1 MFDPKKGGKVMKTK
15 TRGFSFWVA
24 VVFAVSALMMAPG
37 NVGAVEFLSFG
48 TGSPAG
54 TYYFLGAGFAAM
66 INKHVPGV
74 RVTAESTA
82 ASTENAR
89 YIIRCKMDMGLACMG
104 TLADLKK
111 EGMDVDKVRLIAV
124 GHTSDTHWIVRK
136 DSPIKSCADFKGKVI
151 GVGPAGSATLN
162 IYSKKHLDAGW
173 GIKLD
178 DIDPKYIAFHEITR
192 GIRDNTIDAGII
204 AAGYPIAA
212 IMELARDI
220 PIRLLETDPEA
231 LKKLRTAYPNVTPFV
246 IPAGTYNGID
256 KDVHTYTLPQ
266 MWICKASL
274 PDDLVYQIIKAVYDN
289 SEERNAIHPMA
300 KKYTIENAFRGSKSV
315 PVGYHPGA
323 IRYYKEKGI
332 WDKREQY
339 E

>member
-1 MFDPKKGGKVMKTK
+1 MKSKIFTCL
-15 TRGFSFWVA
+15 TA
-24 VVFAVSALMMAPG
+24 IIMAVSITVIAPG
-37 NVGAVEFLSFG
+37 NAGAIEFLSFG

-54 TYYFLGAGFAAM
+54 TYYFLGAGFASI
-66 INKHVPGV
+66 INKNVPGV

-89 YIIRCKMDMGLACMG
+89 YLVRGKMDMGLACMG
-104 TLADLKK
+104 TMADLKK
-111 EGMDVDKVRLIAV
+111 QGMDVDKVRLVAV

-136 DSPIKSCADFKGKVI
+136 DSPIKSCSDFKGKVI

-162 IYSKKHLDAGW
+162 IYSKKHLAAGW
-173 GIKLD
+173 GITLE
-178 DIDPKYIAFHEITR
+178 DIKPKYIAFHEITR

-220 PIRLLETDPEA
+220 PIRLLETDPAA
-231 LKKLRTAYPNVTPFV
+231 LKKLQAEYPNVTAFV
-246 IPAGTYNGID
+246 IPAGAYNGID

-266 MWICKASL
+266 MWLCRTDL
-274 PDDLVYQIIKAVYDN
+274 PEDLVYKILKAVYDN
-289 SEERNAIHPMA
+289 SEDRNAIHPMA

-323 IRYYKEKGI
+323 IKYYKEKGI
-332 WDKREQY
+332 WEKRAQY
-339 E
+339 Q

>member
-1 MFDPKKGGKVMKTK
+1 MKSKIFTCL
-15 TRGFSFWVA
+15 TA
-24 VVFAVSALMMAPG
+24 IILAVSIIIIVPG
-37 NVGAVEFLSFG
+37 NAFAIKFLSFG

-54 TYYFLGAGFAAM
+54 TYYFLGAGFASI
-66 INKHVPGV
+66 INKNVKGV

-89 YIIRCKMDMGLACMG
+89 YLIRGKMDMGLASMG
-104 TLADLKK
+104 TLDGLKK
-111 EGMDVDKVRLIAV
+111 QGMDVDKVRLVAV

-136 DSPIKSCADFKGKVI
+136 DSPIKSCSDFKGKVI

-162 IYSKKHLDAGW
+162 IWSKKHLAAGW
-173 GIKLD
+173 GITFD
-178 DIDPKYIAFHEITR
+178 DIKPKYIAFHEITR
-192 GIRDNTIDAGII
+192 GIRDNTIDAGLI

-212 IMELARDI
+212 VMELARDI

-231 LKKLRTAYPNVTPFV
+231 LKKMQAKYPNVTPFV
-246 IPAGTYNGID
+246 FPAGTYNGID
-256 KDVHTYTLPQ
+256 KDVSTYVVPQ
-266 MWICKASL
+266 MWLCRA
-274 PDDLVYQIIKAVYDN
+274 DLSEDLIYKIIKAVYDN

-323 IRYYKEKGI
+323 IKYYKEKGI
-332 WDKREQY
+332 WDKMAQY
-339 E
+339 Q

>member
-1 MFDPKKGGKVMKTK
+1 MKSKIFTCF
-15 TRGFSFWVA
+15 TA
-24 VVFAVSALMMAPG
+24 IILAVSITVIVPG
-37 NVGAVEFLSFG
+37 NAGAIKFLSLG

-54 TYYFLGAGFAAM
+54 TYYFLGAGFASI
-66 INKHVPGV
+66 INKHVSGV

-89 YIIRCKMDMGLACMG
+89 YLVRGKMDMGLACMG

-111 EGMDVDKVRLIAV
+111 QGMDVDKVRLVAV

-136 DSPIKSCADFKGKVI
+136 DSPIKSCSDFKEKVI

-162 IYSKKHLDAGW
+162 IYSKQHLAAGW
-173 GIKLD
+173 GITLE
-178 DIDPKYIAFHEITR
+178 DIKPKYIAFHEITR

-212 IMELARDI
+212 VMELARDI
-220 PIRLLETDPEA
+220 PIRLLETDPEVI
-231 LKKLRTAYPNVTPFV
+231 KKLQAKYPNVTPFV
-246 IPAGTYNGID
+246 IPSGTYKGID

-266 MWICKASL
+266 MWLCRTDLSE
-274 PDDLVYQIIKAVYDN
+274 DLVYQILKAVYDN
-289 SEERNAIHPMA
+289 SSERNAIHPMA
-300 KKYTIENAFRGSKSV
+300 KKYTVENAFRGSKSV

-323 IRYYKEKGI
+323 IKYYKEKGI
-332 WDKREQY
+332 WNKRAQY

>member
-1 MFDPKKGGKVMKTK
+1 MKSKIFTCLNAIIK
-15 TRGFSFWVA
+15 ADSIIII
-24 VVFAVSALMMAPG
+24 LPG
-37 NVGAVEFLSFG
+37 NAFAIKFLSFG

-54 TYYFLGAGFAAM
+54 TYYFLGAGFASI
-66 INKHVPGV
+66 INKNVKGV

-89 YIIRCKMDMGLACMG
+89 YLIRGKMDMGLASMG
-104 TLADLKK
+104 TLDGLKK
-111 EGMDVDKVRLIAV
+111 QGMDVDKVRLVAV

-136 DSPIKSCADFKGKVI
+136 DSPIKSCSDFKGKVI

-162 IYSKKHLDAGW
+162 IWSKKHLEAGW
-173 GIKLD
+173 GITFD
-178 DIDPKYIAFHEITR
+178 DIKPKYIAFHEITR
-192 GIRDNTIDAGII
+192 GIRDNTIDAGLI

-212 IMELARDI
+212 VMELARDI

-231 LKKLRTAYPNVTPFV
+231 LKKMQAKYPNVTPFV
-246 IPAGTYNGID
+246 FPAGTYNGID
-256 KDVHTYTLPQ
+256 KDVHTYVLPQ
-266 MWICKASL
+266 MWLCRT
-274 PDDLVYQIIKAVYDN
+274 DLSEDLIYKILKAVYDN

-323 IRYYKEKGI
+323 IKYYKEKGI
-332 WDKREQY
+332 WDKMAQY
-339 E
+339 Q

>member
-1 MFDPKKGGKVMKTK
+1 MKTRIK
-15 TRGFSFWVA
+15 GLSFFTA
-24 VVFAVSALMMAPG
+24 MMLALALVFLGPG
-37 NVGAVEFLSFG
+37 NAGAVKFLSFG

-66 INKHVPGV
+66 VNKNVAGV

-89 YIIRCKMDMGLACMG
+89 YLIRGKMDMGLACMG

-111 EGMDVDKVRLIAV
+111 EGMDVEQVRLVAV
-124 GHTSDTHWIVRK
+124 GHTSDTHWIVRQ
-136 DSPIKSCADFKGKVI
+136 DSPINCCYDFKGKVI

-162 IYSKKHLDAGW
+162 IYSKKHLAAGW
-173 GIKLD
+173 GVNLEDIK
-178 DIDPKYIAFHEITR
+178 PKYIAFHEITR

-220 PIRLLETDPEA
+220 PIRLLETEPDV
-231 LKKLRTAYPNVTPFV
+231 LKKLRAEYPNVTPFV
-246 IPAGTYNGID
+246 IPSGTYKGID

-266 MWICKASL
+266 MWLCRTDLSE
-274 PDDLVYQIIKAVYDN
+274 DLVYQILKAVYDN
-289 SEERNAIHPMA
+289 SSERNAIHPMA
-300 KKYTIENAFRGSKSV
+300 KKYTVENAFKGSKSV

-323 IRYYKEKGI
+323 IKYYKEKGI
-332 WDKREQY
+332 WNKRAQY

>member
-1 MFDPKKGGKVMKTK
+1 MRIGSRVLSCMA
-15 TRGFSFWVA
+15 A
-24 VVFAVSALMMAPG
+24 VILAISLIAIAPG
-37 NVGAVEFLSFG
+37 KAGAVKFLSFG

-54 TYYFLGAGFAAM
+54 TYYFLGAGFASI
-66 INKHVPGV
+66 INKNVKGV

-89 YIIRCKMDMGLACMG
+89 YLIRGKMDMGLACMG
-104 TLADLKK
+104 TLDGLKK
-111 EGMDVDKVRLIAV
+111 QGMDVDKVRLVAV
-124 GHTSDTHWIVRK
+124 GHTSDVHWIVRK
-136 DSPIKSCADFKGKVI
+136 NSPIKSCYDFKGKVI

-162 IYSKKHLDAGW
+162 IYSKKHLTAGW
-173 GIKLD
+173 GITFK
-178 DIDPKYIAFHEITR
+178 DIKPKYIAFHEITR

-212 IMELARDI
+212 VMELARDI
-220 PIRLLETDPEA
+220 PIRLLETAPEV
-231 LKKLRTAYPNVTPFV
+231 LKKLQAKYPNVTPFV
-246 IPAGTYNGID
+246 FPAGTYKGID

-266 MWICKASL
+266 MWLCRTDLSK
-274 PDDLVYQIIKAVYDN
+274 DLVYKILKAVYDN

-323 IRYYKEKGI
+323 IKYYKEKGI
-332 WDKREQY
+332 WDKMAQY
-339 E
+339 Q

>member
-1 MFDPKKGGKVMKTK
+1 MKSKIFTCL
-15 TRGFSFWVA
+15 TA
-24 VVFAVSALMMAPG
+24 IILAVSITVIAPG
-37 NVGAVEFLSFG
+37 NAGAIEFLSFG

-54 TYYFLGAGFAAM
+54 TYYFLGAGFASI
-66 INKHVPGV
+66 INKNVPGV

-89 YIIRCKMDMGLACMG
+89 YLIRGKMDMGLACMG
-104 TLADLKK
+104 TMADLKNQ
-111 EGMDVDKVRLIAV
+111 GMDVDKVRLVAV

-136 DSPIKSCADFKGKVI
+136 DSPIKSCSDFKGKVI

-162 IYSKKHLDAGW
+162 IYSKKHLAAGW
-173 GIKLD
+173 GITLE
-178 DIDPKYIAFHEITR
+178 DIKPKYIAFHEITR

-220 PIRLLETDPEA
+220 PIRLLETDPAA
-231 LKKLRTAYPNVTPFV
+231 LKKLQAKYPNVTAFV
-246 IPAGTYNGID
+246 IPAGAYNGID

-266 MWICKASL
+266 MWLCRTDL
-274 PDDLVYQIIKAVYDN
+274 PEDLVYKILKAVYDN
-289 SEERNAIHPMA
+289 SEDRNAIHPMA

-323 IRYYKEKGI
+323 IKYYKEKGI
-332 WDKREQY
+332 WEKMAQY
-339 E
+339 Q